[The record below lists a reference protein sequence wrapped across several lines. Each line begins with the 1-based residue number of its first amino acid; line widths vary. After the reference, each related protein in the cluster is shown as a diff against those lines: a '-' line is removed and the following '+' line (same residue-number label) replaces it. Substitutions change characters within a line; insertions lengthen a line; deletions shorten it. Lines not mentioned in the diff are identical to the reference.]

1 MTRCFLIFG
10 LILNIPVATY
20 CFVIR
25 VPIVHNNACVRQG
38 CRSSKVSLVGDTTAG
53 VPLWSPWFFGKTPW
67 NNPSSARTFR
77 QLDVANGQ
85 QKTDGKIS
93 VEENVS
99 VRSESEGREAR
110 KEQYQTLYEL
120 LQVPSNATREEIKQS
135 YIKMAKLTHPD
146 ALGASSNKNDGG
158 EKFSEIASSYKLL
171 SDPRER
177 KRYDRSLVAE
187 SFKREVERAA
197 SELGKSAGPQFFA
210 LLRRTGVTTKAVI
223 ESALKELQQK
233 PTIDT
238 DIVIKASE
246 VNSTAKNPPQLTKV
260 LNSALKAGQDA
271 SRVIDKLEMAEKG
284 RSLEIRARKEL
295 TQANMLRQKAS
306 DVAQQRLLVA
316 LYTPK
321 SGFSSLDA
329 RAILQQLNYTDL
341 SFSFLDNML
350 AKRSLDVHIQR
361 LENMEKDYNE
371 SIAMLNSIESEYRI
385 CREAFDQSVTNL
397 NYAIE
402 VRIMFHYI

>member
-1 MTRCFLIFG
+1 
-10 LILNIPVATY
+10 VD
-20 CFVIR
+20 
-25 VPIVHNNACVRQG
+25 NAYVRRG
-38 CRSSKVSLVGDTTAG
+38 SISSKVSFVGDTTAG
-53 VPLWSPWFFGKTPW
+53 ILLWPPRFFRKMPR
-67 NNPSSARTFR
+67 NKPFQ
-77 QLDVANGQ
+77 QLYVANGQ
-85 QKTDGKIS
+85 QKVDGQIS
-93 VEENVS
+93 VEQNTS
-99 VRSESEGREAR
+99 ARSEGEGQEAKK
-110 KEQYQTLYEL
+110 KEYSTLYEL

-146 ALGASSNKNDGG
+146 ALGGGTNKSDGG
-158 EKFSEIASSYKLL
+158 EKFSEIASAYKLL
-171 SDPRER
+171 SDPKER

-233 PTIDT
+233 PTIDA
-238 DIVIKASE
+238 DVVAKATE
-246 VNSTAKNPPQLTKV
+246 VNTTKNPPQLTKV

-295 TQANMLRQKAS
+295 TQANMLRQRAAE
-306 DVAQQRLLVA
+306 VAQQRLLVA

-329 RAILQQLNYTDL
+329 RAILEQLNYTDL

-350 AKRSLDVHIQR
+350 AKRSLDVQIQR

-371 SIAMLNSIESEYRI
+371 SIAMLNSIEGEYRI

-402 VRIMFHYI
+402 VRITIHHSLFR

>member
-1 MTRCFLIFG
+1 
-10 LILNIPVATY
+10 VY
-20 CFVIR
+20 
-25 VPIVHNNACVRQG
+25 NNACVQRS
-38 CRSSKVSLVGDTTAG
+38 CRSSKVAFVGDTTAG
-53 VPLWSPWFFGKTPW
+53 IPLWSPWFFGKTPW
-67 NNPSSARTFR
+67 NNRASARTFQ
-77 QLDVANGQ
+77 QLYVANGQ

-93 VEENVS
+93 VEENAS
-99 VRSESEGREAR
+99 VRMESEGQEAK

-120 LQVPSNATREEIKQS
+120 LQVPANATREEIKQS

-146 ALGASSNKNDGG
+146 ALGAGSTKNDGG
-158 EKFSEIASSYKLL
+158 EKFSEIASAYKLL

-187 SFKREVERAA
+187 SFKRQVERAA
-197 SELGKSAGPQFFA
+197 SELGKSAAPQFFA

-238 DIVIKASE
+238 DIVTKASE
-246 VNSTAKNPPQLTKV
+246 ENSTTTAKNPPQLTKV

-306 DVAQQRLLVA
+306 EVAQQRLLVA

-402 VRIMFHYI
+402 VRTKLHSIEFCFEEFFFV